1 MKIKVIAILLCLAM
15 VVSSCGPK
23 NQEPDPAVPG
33 DAGNLGEWDF
43 AVYASD
49 SDSTGIATDT
59 DFIVKSKKAVTVDFL
74 KSAINISPEINF
86 EIEKISDREFAI
98 KTDKELKKDAI
109 YKVSLTDSDK
119 DYNLSWAFQTK
130 KELKVTGSIP
140 GNKSTYVPVNSGIEI
155 IFSHKNIENFEESFE
170 IQPETK
176 GTFTQNGYSMI
187 FVPEVNLEMDTTYT
201 VQVKAG
207 ARVKDSQLEL
217 QEDYVFSFTTVSTE
231 RNTLLSISSDVNYF
245 TTRQNHY
252 IEANVYRDAVGYDYD
267 VDIYA
272 FKTSEDF
279 MRDLRKYDETFSFD
293 NVYENFDKE
302 VPDYLESVI
311 SFKLK
316 PQQTE
321 IGWYTMHSFDI
332 PEDLS
337 QGYYLA
343 RISYKEHDYFTYIH
357 VSDLLV
363 YNSKFE
369 EEHFFWTLDCKTNQP
384 VTDAYITVNDKFTGK
399 TGSDGTTSFGYE
411 DDDDAYIDYATI
423 DAAGYPPFVMR
434 SMRSFYPY
442 YMEYDG
448 IREPGPVYSQ
458 ASNDYW
464 KYLFTDRSTYLPTDE
479 LNLYGYIK
487 PKASG
492 SGKYKLSMYSN
503 VNGSYLLESKTIGLT
518 NTGTFTESFS
528 WDDLTPGWY
537 NLLVE
542 DGDTLVLR
550 KEFYINEYTKPI
562 YKVDGQFDKDYIP
575 AGEQITFKV
584 NAGFFDGT
592 PVPGMEFTYNMNLDN
607 YTSGKV
613 VTDENGSASITL
625 TPTMNT
631 TSWRPAYGRMEIFNT
646 NAEDYRITDYD
657 YFAFLPKDKML
668 ELEYDDER
676 DLPQLTLL
684 LHELDS
690 DKYSTDYGFNY
701 EDMRGAP
708 LRGQV
713 KVVVT
718 ETWYERVETGKYY
731 DYINKV
737 TRRKY
742 EYIKHDKIVEDR
754 YVDVVN
760 GKYILEMPYTI
771 DSESSFK
778 VEATYEDNIGKI
790 VEKTSFSYFR
800 RMQTVDFNPFYALK
814 VDDEDYRYA
823 LGDTVKYY
831 LDNDGMVEDGVND
844 KMMVMYLK
852 DGLLDYEIIDMT
864 SGKFMFEEGFL
875 PNIMIQAVYS
885 NEGLMRKTSY
895 PISITYDYSER
906 ELSIEVVSDKQDYG
920 PGDKVKLAVNT
931 WDAEGQAYPADINL
945 SIVDE
950 AYFDLYS
957 QTADM
962 LSEIYASVYG
972 TGIVREFVSSENPM
986 NDMRMAMGAEKGGDE
1001 AAYYVRSEFKDT
1013 ATFMTLTT
1021 DENGTG
1027 TIEFNLPDNLTSW
1040 RITYQ
1045 GVNDKMES
1053 STGWLNVNARLPFH
1067 ISTILSKVFITG
1079 DNPSISLRIFG
1090 DETKKGQDVS
1100 FRVVLQKD
1108 GEENTKEIQKDGLVG
1123 DYTNISLGELEKGNY
1138 TLTSYAKGT
1147 TYTDAI
1153 EEHFQVVD
1161 TTVYF
1166 DNQEYF
1172 DLTEDTRFEEVYS
1185 NAKVTFF
1192 NENESNYYKCL
1203 LDLRYSSGKRIDQI
1217 LAGMEARKFI
1227 KENFEKGLDLWEVA
1241 TGRYQNYDGGI
1252 RLLPYSDSDSFISV
1266 RIALMDATYFNV
1278 EQLKGYFNGILRDS
1292 GSDVHSVVNS
1302 LAGLSTMNEPVL
1314 INIYELLD
1322 NEDLSSLDEIVLALG
1337 LESLGDITR
1346 AKKVYDSVVEKNLST
1361 DGQMEISIDE
1371 DNALNYTGT
1380 GLLAT
1385 LSAKLGDYDTGD
1397 LLFNHIYENPSKYE
1411 ISYLEE
1417 ITYLKNRDIMETAEI
1432 KGLTGKAT
1440 VKYGDKKETV
1450 EIFGF
1455 ETKTLTMTAED
1466 LESMEILE
1474 VIGNMGVK
1482 VYALGGVK
1490 DLEENKTGDF
1500 DIERTYTLNGTESSE
1515 FSQSDLIKVTIR
1527 PNINLEEKSSY
1538 EITDFIPAGF
1548 RFIKYESGR
1557 GWYELQEQKIV
1568 MYYYDH
1574 ETAKP
1579 LVYYIQA
1586 VMPGTYTSD
1595 HAVITRMGH
1604 EGVNYTDQVTLTV
1617 K

>member
-15 VVSSCGPK
+15 VITSCGPK
-23 NQEPDPAVPG
+23 GQAPG
-33 DAGNLGEWDF
+33 ETGTIGDLGEWDF

-49 SDSTGIATDT
+49 SDSTGIATNT
-59 DFIVKSKKAVTVDFL
+59 EFIVKSKNTVTVDFL
-74 KSAINISPEINF
+74 KNSINISPEINF
-86 EIEKISDREFAI
+86 EIEKTSDKEFAI
-98 KTDKELKKDAI
+98 KPDKELKKDAI
-109 YKVSLTDSDK
+109 YRVSLTDEENSYD
-119 DYNLSWAFQTK
+119 LSWAFQTK
-130 KELKVTGSIP
+130 KELKVIGSIP
-140 GNKSTYVPVNSGIEI
+140 GNKSTYIPVNSGIEI
-155 IFSHKNIENFEESFE
+155 MFSHKNIENFEESFE
-170 IQPETK
+170 IQPEAE

-187 FVPEVNLEMDTTYT
+187 FVPEVNLSMDTTYT
-201 VQVKAG
+201 VTVKAG
-207 ARVKDSQLEL
+207 ARVKDSRLEL

-231 RNTLLSISSDVNYF
+231 RNTLLSISSVVNYF
-245 TTRQNHY
+245 TTRQNHF
-252 IEANVYRDAVGYDYD
+252 IEANVYRDAVGYGYN

-293 NVYENFDKE
+293 NVYEGFDKQ
-302 VPDYLESVI
+302 VPDYLESVA
-311 SFKLK
+311 SFTSK

-332 PEDLS
+332 PEDLD

-343 RISYKEHDYFTYIH
+343 RISYKEHSYFTYIH
-357 VSDLLV
+357 VNGLLV
-363 YNSKFE
+363 YNGKFE
-369 EEHFFWTLDCKTNQP
+369 EDHFFWTLDCNTNEA
-384 VTDAYITVNDKFTGK
+384 VADAEITVNDEFSGK
-399 TGSDGTTSFGYE
+399 TGRDGTTSFGYE

-423 DAAGYPPFVMR
+423 DAAGYPTFVMR
-434 SMRSFYPY
+434 SVRSFYPY

-464 KYLFTDRSTYLPTDE
+464 KYLFTDRSTYLPTDQ

-487 PKASG
+487 PKVSG
-492 SGKYKLSMYSN
+492 SGKYKVSMYSN
-503 VNGSYLLESKTIGLT
+503 VNGSYLLDSKNVSIT

-528 WDDLTPGWY
+528 WEDLTPGWY

-562 YKVDGQFDKDYIP
+562 YKVDGKFDKDYIP
-575 AGEQITFKV
+575 AGEKITFNV
-584 NAGFFDGT
+584 DAGFFDGT
-592 PVPGMEFTYNMNLDN
+592 PVPGMEFTYNMNLDS
-607 YTSGKV
+607 YTSGRL
-613 VTDENGSASITL
+613 VTDENGNASITL
-625 TPTMNT
+625 TPTMST
-631 TSWRPAYGRMEIFNT
+631 TSWRPAYGRMEIYNT

-657 YFAFLPKDKML
+657 YFTFLPKDKML

-701 EDMRGAP
+701 EDMRGKP
-708 LRGQV
+708 LSGQV

-754 YVDVVN
+754 YVDIVD

-771 DSESSFK
+771 DSENSFK
-778 VEATYEDNIGKI
+778 VEATYEDNSGKI

-800 RMQTVDFNPFYALK
+800 RLQTVDFNPFYALK
-814 VDDEDYRYA
+814 VDDDDYRYA
-823 LGDTVKYY
+823 LGDVVKYY
-831 LDNDGMVEDGVND
+831 LDNDGMVEDGKND

-852 DGLLDYEIIDMT
+852 DGLLDYEIIDKT
-864 SGKFMFEEGFL
+864 SGEFIFEEVFL
-875 PNIMIQAVYS
+875 PNIMIQAIYS

-895 PISITYDYSER
+895 PINISYDYSER
-906 ELSIEVVSDKQDYG
+906 ELGIEVVSDKKDYG
-920 PGDKVKLAVNT
+920 PGDNVKLSVKT
-931 WDAEGQAYPADINL
+931 TDAEGNPYPADVNL

-962 LSEIYASVYG
+962 LADIYASVYG

-986 NDMRMAMGAEKGGDE
+986 NDMRMAMGAEMGGDE

-1013 ATFMTLTT
+1013 ATFMTLST
-1021 DENGTG
+1021 DDNGVG
-1027 TIEFNLPDNLTSW
+1027 TIDFNLPDNLTSW

-1045 GVNDKMES
+1045 GVNDKMEA
-1053 STGWLNVNARLPFH
+1053 STGWLNVNSRLPFH
-1067 ISTILSKVFITG
+1067 VSTILSKVFITG
-1079 DNPSISLRIFG
+1079 DKPSISLRIFG
-1090 DETKKGQDVS
+1090 DETKKGEEVS
-1100 FRVVLQKD
+1100 FKVVLQKD
-1108 GEENTKEIQKDGLVG
+1108 GEESTREIQKDGLVG
-1123 DYTNISLGELEKGNY
+1123 DYTNISLGELEKGSY
-1138 TLTSYAKGT
+1138 TITSYAKGIS
-1147 TYTDAI
+1147 YTDAM
-1153 EEHFQVVD
+1153 EEHFEVVD

-1172 DLTEDTRFEEVYS
+1172 DLTEDTIFDEVYS

-1227 KENFEKGLDLWEVA
+1227 KENFEKDIDLWEVA

-1252 RLLPYSDSDSFISV
+1252 RLLPYSDSDSFMSA
-1266 RIALMDATYFNV
+1266 RIALMKSSYFNV
-1278 EQLKGYFNGILRDS
+1278 EPLKGYFNGILRDS
-1292 GSDVHSVVNS
+1292 ESDIHSVVDS

-1314 INIYELLD
+1314 ISIYDLLD
-1322 NEDLSSLDEIVLALG
+1322 NEDLSSLDRIVLALG

-1346 AKKVYDSVVEKNLST
+1346 AKEVYDSVVAETVST
-1361 DGQMEISIDE
+1361 DGQLEISIDE
-1371 DNALNYTGT
+1371 DMGLNYTGT

-1411 ISYLEE
+1411 IAYLEE
-1417 ITYLKNRDIMETAEI
+1417 ITYIENRDIMDTEEI

-1455 ETKTLTMTAED
+1455 ETATLTITAED
-1466 LESMEILE
+1466 LENMEVIE
-1474 VIGNMGVK
+1474 VIGNMGVN
-1482 VYALGGVK
+1482 VYALGGVE
-1490 DLEENKTGDF
+1490 DLEENRTGDF
-1500 DIERTYTLNGTESSE
+1500 EIERTYTLDGIESSE

-1527 PNINLEEKSSY
+1527 PTAYIMEDSAY

-1548 RFIKYESGR
+1548 RFIKSEG
-1557 GWYELQEQKIV
+1557 GWHELQEQKIV
-1568 MYYYDH
+1568 MYYYSH
-1574 ETAKP
+1574 NGAKP
-1579 LVYYIQA
+1579 LVYYVQA

-1595 HAVITRMGH
+1595 HAVITRLGH
-1604 EGVNYTDQVTLTV
+1604 EGVNFTEQVTLTIQ
-1617 K
+1617 